1 MKRKYNYISELPEEI
16 CYIIYHFYLLEI
28 LESNEFKLKRK
39 EILIKFFGKYKSQK
53 QLRQLQLI

>member
-16 CYIIYHFYLLEI
+16 CYLIYHFYLLEI
-28 LESNEFKLKRK
+28 LKSNEFKLRRK
-39 EILIKFFGKYKSQK
+39 DILIKYFSRYKSQK

>member
-16 CYIIYHFYLLEI
+16 CYLIYHFYLLKI
-28 LESNEFKLKRK
+28 LKSKEFKLRRK
-39 EILIKFFGKYKSQK
+39 DILIKYFSRYKSQK